1 MSNPPRTPGHNIRGA
16 NATAYQAQL
25 AQDPEYLA
33 ELAGD
38 AAQPDPE
45 PDARWI
51 QEAEAD
57 AWGGRGPSASYA
69 EWVAEGREPEA
80 QL

>member
-16 NATAYQAQL
+16 NATAYQAEL

-38 AAQPDPE
+38 PAQLVSPSMMRHADPE
-45 PDARWI
+45 P
-51 QEAEAD
+51 
-57 AWGGRGPSASYA
+57 
-69 EWVAEGREPEA
+69 EPEA
-80 QL
+80 GA